1 MFTKIKYLAA
11 LACAVTSAVALPA
24 AAQGLPV
31 DETNVLVIIDVT
43 GSMMAESGSV
53 TPGGDPQS
61 RLEVGRLSALD
72 WLVNNTSSFPSAEFA
87 VWEFSR
93 ATTDAS
99 EPNFRSL
106 RDFTTIKTQA
116 IAAVGA
122 ATQTPDMTPFAGTL
136 CDAVDRLKTYEN
148 GKTMVDP
155 NTGATRAVRIARRI
169 FLVTD
174 GLENATLN
182 SNECWGLPATTNT
195 TYPTYD
201 FGSWQWKVLNKLKTG
216 NANTPSSA
224 PFEYILDV
232 EHILTSFITSLD
244 PAAQARDAAFNEGL
258 GSQFQAGLIPYS
270 TVEDDVNL
278 LRGIATQSGGV
289 YTQLAPDPQGVVSF
303 KIAGDADDSGCVD
316 LDDYDIFVSVY
327 GSQVSTSVPATI
339 QADFNHDGWVDDDDY
354 MLLIQHW
361 DEGC

>member
-1 MFTKIKYLAA
+1 MFNKIKCLAA
-11 LACAVTSAVALPA
+11 LACAAISAAALPA
-24 AAQGLPV
+24 AALPV
-31 DETNVLVIIDVT
+31 DETNVIVIVDVT
-43 GSMMAESGSV
+43 GSMTADSGAV
-53 TPGGDPQS
+53 TPGGDPQP
-61 RLEVGRLSALD
+61 RLEVGRLTALD
-72 WLVNNTSSFPSAEFA
+72 WLINNTSTFTNPEFA

-93 ATTDAS
+93 AGVDPS
-99 EPNFRSL
+99 EPNFRTL
-106 RDFTTIKTQA
+106 QDFTTSKTQA

-122 ATQTPDMTPFAGTL
+122 ATQTPDSTPLAGTL
-136 CDAVDRLKTYEN
+136 CDAVDRLKDYEN

-155 NTGATRAVRIARRI
+155 GTGATRAVRIERRI

-174 GLENATLN
+174 GLENATLDTN
-182 SNECWGLPATTNT
+182 GCWGPPAETNVV
-195 TYPTYD
+195 YPNYD

-216 NANTPSSA
+216 NANTPSTA

-244 PAAQARDAAFNEGL
+244 PAAQAREAAFSEGL

-278 LRGIATQSGGV
+278 LRGLATQSGGV

-303 KIAGDADDSGCVD
+303 KIAGDANDNGCVD
-316 LDDYDIFVSVY
+316 LDDYDIFASVY
-327 GSQVSTSVPATI
+327 GWQVSMSVPATI

-354 MLLIQHW
+354 MLIIQHW
-361 DEGC
+361 AEGC

>member
-1 MFTKIKYLAA
+1 MFSNIRKLVA
-11 LACAVTSAVALPA
+11 LALGATFSLGAPSLAHA
-24 AAQGLPV
+24 LPV

-43 GSMMAESGSV
+43 GSMMTDSGAV
-53 TPGGDPQS
+53 TPGGDVQT
-61 RLEVGRLSALD
+61 RLEVGRLSAID
-72 WLVNNTSSFPSAEFA
+72 WLVNNTGAFVSPEFA

-93 ATTDAS
+93 ASNDPAIA
-99 EPNFRSL
+99 NFRVL
-106 RDFTTIKTQA
+106 HDFSTVKTQA
-116 IAAVGA
+116 LAAVGA
-122 ATQTPDMTPFAGTL
+122 SVQTSDSTPLAGTL

-155 NTGATRAVRIARRI
+155 STGMTRAVRIERRI

-174 GLENATLN
+174 GLENATLDTN
-182 SNECWGLPATTNT
+182 DCWGPPATTNT
-195 TYPTYD
+195 VYPNYD

-216 NANTPSSA
+216 NANTPSTA
-224 PFEYILDV
+224 PFEYIIDV

-244 PAAQARDAAFNEGL
+244 PAAQAREAAFNEGL
-258 GSQFQAGLIPYS
+258 GARFQAGLVPYS

-278 LRGIATQSGGV
+278 LRGLSVQSGGV

-303 KIAGDADDSGCVD
+303 KIPGDADSNGCVD
-316 LDDYDIFVSVY
+316 MTDYGIFASVY
-327 GSQVSTSVPATI
+327 GSQVSMSVPATV